1 MHQPQTWQEISRKLS
16 EIISLRSEGGR
27 SLARLLSRRPLFP
40 KLIEGGIFEFLIRR
54 WLALVYPAGSGKD
67 WLWRFEGRRETV
79 GGIISG

>member
-1 MHQPQTWQEISRKLS
+1 MHQPQTWQEISRKIS
-16 EIISLRSEGGR
+16 EIIFLRSEGWQE
-27 SLARLLSRRPLFP
+27 LLISRRPLFP